1 MATYNGE
8 KYLYEQLDSIRCQTM
23 PPDEVIICDDCS
35 KDSTVNMI
43 QKYIDKYQ
51 LKHWNVYENEKNKGY
66 SKNFSDAL
74 KLAKGDIIFLADQD
88 DIWMLDKIE
97 KMTAIMMSNESIELL
112 ASNVKPFYMGSDPRK
127 VNYEKLKTKKEVVKI
142 ENKAKWI
149 KPMRPGCS
157 MCFRNNLLVNYD
169 KLWFEDYA
177 HDALLWGMAV
187 LKGTAY
193 LYNKDT
199 INFRRHDTN
208 ASSRVEHRNENRVK
222 SIHKEIVICEK
233 NLKYCDRN
241 RKLITKQLNLYRKRE
256 YIIEKRKFIKCVLLL
271 KNLKY
276 YARKRYWL
284 TDLYYCLK

>member
-1 MATYNGE
+1 
-8 KYLYEQLDSIRCQTM
+8 
-23 PPDEVIICDDCS
+23 
-35 KDSTVNMI
+35 
-43 QKYIDKYQ
+43 
-51 LKHWNVYENEKNKGY
+51 
-66 SKNFSDAL
+66 
-74 KLAKGDIIFLADQD
+74 
-88 DIWMLDKIE
+88 MLDKIE
-97 KMTAIMMSNESIELL
+97 KMTAIMTSNESIELL

-208 ASSRVEHRNENRVK
+208 ASSRVEHKNANRVNK
-222 SIHKEIVICEK
+222 LSKE
-233 NLKYCDRN
+233 
-241 RKLITKQLNLYRKRE
+241 YR
-256 YIIEKRKFIKCVLLL
+256 IIEKVSTFRNDKIIKKQIRLYKERIKAI
-271 KNLKY
+271 KNKNILEIIKLIFEINLY
-276 YARKRYWL
+276 SRKRYWL
-284 TDLYYCLK
+284 TDIYYCLKN